1 MSIDRWDP
9 FRDMM
14 TIREAMDRWLQQSL
28 SGTGQLL
35 STLRPDSIPID
46 VVERDDSF
54 EVRASVPGVK
64 PEDVEVTVQGE
75 RVSIRAELRS
85 SGEQQRGE
93 NWLMR
98 EHRYGVLQRAV
109 TLPSAVSSE
118 NAEAKIEHGVLSL
131 KLPKLQGAQA
141 RRIAVS
147 TSSSS
152 TGAQT
157 VPHGSRD
164 QTAEGDKVTEESQES
179 FPASDP
185 PSWTSAI
192 VRVASTST
200 LQRNNDGLVRRIRA
214 EFLEMPGLC
223 LTNEQ
228 AQRLWS
234 LEPRM
239 CEAVLKSLIDSR
251 FLRRTDR
258 GLFVLRAPRA

>member
-46 VVERDDSF
+46 LIEHDDSY

-75 RVSIRAELRS
+75 RVTIRAEVRNA
-85 SGEQQRGE
+85 GEQRGD

-98 EHRYGVLQRAV
+98 EHRFGTTQRSI
-109 TLPSAVSSE
+109 TLPSPVSSE
-118 NAEAKIEHGVLSL
+118 NAEARIEHGILSL
-131 KLPKLQGAQA
+131 RLPKLQGGLAS

-147 TSSSS
+147 TGS
-152 TGAQT
+152 GAGAGQT
-157 VPHGSRD
+157 ATPHGSRD
-164 QTAEGDKVTEESQES
+164 RTAEGDKVTEESQES

-185 PSWTSAI
+185 PSWTPEK
-192 VRVASTST
+192 V
-200 LQRNNDGLVRRIRA
+200 G
-214 EFLEMPGLC
+214 
-223 LTNEQ
+223 
-228 AQRLWS
+228 
-234 LEPRM
+234 
-239 CEAVLKSLIDSR
+239 
-251 FLRRTDR
+251 
-258 GLFVLRAPRA
+258 

>member
-46 VVERDDSF
+46 LIEHDDSY

-75 RVSIRAELRS
+75 RVTIRAEVRNAD
-85 SGEQQRGE
+85 EQRGD

-98 EHRYGVLQRAV
+98 EHRFGTTQRSI
-109 TLPSAVSSE
+109 TLPSPVSSE
-118 NAEAKIEHGVLSL
+118 NAEARIDYGVLSL
-131 KLPKLQGAQA
+131 RLPKLQGGLAS

-147 TSSSS
+147 TGSGSAGRH
-152 TGAQT
+152 TAT
-157 VPHGSRD
+157 HHGSRD
-164 QTAEGDKVTEESQES
+164 HTAEGDQVTEESQES

-185 PSWTSAI
+185 PSWTPEK
-192 VRVASTST
+192 V
-200 LQRNNDGLVRRIRA
+200 G
-214 EFLEMPGLC
+214 
-223 LTNEQ
+223 
-228 AQRLWS
+228 
-234 LEPRM
+234 
-239 CEAVLKSLIDSR
+239 
-251 FLRRTDR
+251 
-258 GLFVLRAPRA
+258 